1 MRKFEAKAFAMRLA
15 SIILLCHL
23 LGTTA
28 AQTLHLTSVQHELR
42 WLFEGA
48 FPPLVNNQTVRDSVL
63 QTAARTLAAKYGAAN
78 YTIPDKIDYRLIAM
92 FGKPKFKT
100 PEEKGSEGDYQ
111 AAVLSFITRAT
122 TGLDVLW
129 SMKVEVKQKGK
140 TVFSKEVTHQLLSY
154 EATSPW
160 FDEESFVSNFSKLLE
175 EALEL
180 TPPLAYKMVL
190 GNGID
195 YAELLKQN
203 SEPWDVSKK
212 SNPLGFGMPSFGPYA
227 TVLAEKMDS
236 AVVRTETKLG
246 KETSIGT
253 RDNFTSGSGN
263 SLLVFNQYKIVDR
276 SKTKFGELLLSN
288 GTDTTRSVFAVGI
301 LQREARKTVLGHLF
315 GDQNESSSSTLSY
328 NRHIAGSI
336 STDTLDWEFNISG
349 YDQSGA
355 FRRGYLA
362 LGQEEYLL
370 EYKQGTGFKR
380 EAILKTGSGEYV
392 ANLEFTFSDANLR
405 IRKKL
410 DPMTEH
416 AIAAFYAVL
425 LSVKNV
431 Q

>member
-1 MRKFEAKAFAMRLA
+1 MRLA

-23 LGTTA
+23 VGATT

-42 WLFEGA
+42 WLDEGS
-48 FPPLVNNQTVRDSVL
+48 FPPLVNDEAVRDSVL
-63 QTAARTLAAKYGAAN
+63 QMAARTLAAKYGSPN
-78 YTIPDKIDYRLIAM
+78 YTTPEKIDYRLITM

-100 PEEKGSEGDYQ
+100 PEGKGNEGDYQ
-111 AAVLSFITRAT
+111 ASVLSFITRAT
-122 TGLDVLW
+122 TGFEVLW
-129 SMKVEVKQKGK
+129 SLKVEVKQKGK
-140 TVFSKEVTHQLLSY
+140 TVFSKDVSHQLLIYDASG
-154 EATSPW
+154 SW
-160 FDEESFVSNFSKLLE
+160 FDEESFVSSFKKLLE

-180 TPPLAYKMVL
+180 SPPLAYKFVL

-195 YAELLKQN
+195 YAEWLKQN
-203 SEPWDVSKK
+203 SEPWEVSKK
-212 SNPLGFGMPSFGPYA
+212 SNPLGFGMPSFGPY
-227 TVLAEKMDS
+227 TTLLAEKMDS
-236 AVVRTETKLG
+236 AVLRTETKLG

-315 GDQNESSSSTLSY
+315 GDQNESSSSTIAY
-328 NRHIAGSI
+328 NRDVAGNI
-336 STDTLDWEFNISG
+336 TTDTLDWEFNISG
-349 YDQSGA
+349 YDQSGF
-355 FRRGYLA
+355 FRSGYLA

-370 EYKQGTGFKR
+370 EFKQGTGFKR

-392 ANLEFTFSDANLR
+392 ADLEFTFSDANLR

-410 DPMTEH
+410 DPMTEQ

>member
-1 MRKFEAKAFAMRLA
+1 MQYAIRHTAV
-15 SIILLCHL
+15 ILFCFCSLVSS
-23 LGTTA
+23 

-42 WLFEGA
+42 WLEEGA
-48 FPPLVNNQTVRDSVL
+48 FPPLVNDETVRDSIL
-63 QTAARTLAAKYGAAN
+63 QAAARTLAAKYGAAN
-78 YTIPDKIDYRLIAM
+78 YTTPVQIDYRLITM

-100 PEEKGSEGDYQ
+100 PEGKGNEGDYQ

-122 TGLDVLW
+122 TGFDVLW

-140 TVFSKEVTHQLLSY
+140 TVFSKEVTHQLLNY
-154 EATSPW
+154 EAPGTW
-160 FDEESFVSNFSKLLE
+160 FDEESFVTSFKKLLE

-180 TPPLAYKMVL
+180 SPPLAYKFVL
-190 GNGID
+190 GNGLD
-195 YAELLKQN
+195 YAELLKQH
-203 SEPWDVSKK
+203 SEPWEVGKK
-212 SNPLGFGMPSFGPYA
+212 SNPLGFGMPSFGPYT

-253 RDNFTSGSGN
+253 RDNFTAGSGN

-276 SKTKFGELLLSN
+276 SKTKFGELRLTN

-301 LQREARKTVLGHLF
+301 VQREARKTVLGHLF
-315 GDQNESSSSTLSY
+315 GNQNESSSSTLAY
-328 NRHIAGSI
+328 NRDVVGSI
-336 STDTLDWEFNISG
+336 TTDTLDWEFNING
-349 YDQSGA
+349 YDQSGI
-355 FRRGYLA
+355 FRSGYLA

-380 EAILKTGSGEYV
+380 DAILKTGSGEYV
-392 ANLEFTFSDANLR
+392 ADLEFSFSDATLR
-405 IRKKL
+405 IRKQL
-410 DPMTEH
+410 DPMTEK
-416 AIAAFYAVL
+416 AIAALYAVL